1 MCIGRGGGTVVFSL
15 SALSLSFGTFG
26 FKDSMVYCRKP
37 DSLRCPEN
45 SAEMRKI

>member
-15 SALSLSFGTFG
+15 SALSLFGTFG
-26 FKDSMVYCRKP
+26 FKDSMVYCRKL
-37 DSLRCPEN
+37 DSLRYPEN